1 MPVTIQ
7 HNVTDDEYARLL
19 KGRNIYLHKRWQQRQ
34 KQSLSMITQA
44 PYAGILQFVGRQ
56 SGRTIGHYS

>member
-19 KGRNIYLHKRWQQRQ
+19 KGRNMYLHRRWQQRQ
-34 KQSLSMITQA
+34 KQSRLMITQA
-44 PYAGILQFVGRQ
+44 PLAGILQFVGWQ
-56 SGRTIGHYS
+56 SERTIVHYS